1 MFFFRALSAVWLGV
15 LIASAPASAAGVYT
29 WPLQVSQPVSV
40 SNLAFPAQSQLV
52 VVCGLAAR
60 PNATS
65 ITQAT
70 TTVPAGAATNGVVS
84 YSGTVVVTLMDG
96 PNPPAPPQPGNAVS
110 CLLRVK
116 VNGQFTTIGSQSAYT
131 LP

>member
-1 MFFFRALSAVWLGV
+1 MLFFRALSVIWLGM
-15 LIASAPASAAGVYT
+15 LIAAAPASAAVYA
-29 WPLQVSQPVSV
+29 WPLQISQPVTV

-52 VVCGLAAR
+52 VVCGIAAS

-70 TTVPAGAATNGVVS
+70 TVVPVSAAANGVVS
-84 YSGTVVVTLMDG
+84 YSGTVVVTLAG
-96 PNPPAPPQPGNAVS
+96 PNPPPQAGYAVN
-110 CLLRVK
+110 CLLRIK